1 MASISISASLQRACS
16 SNHVTKK
23 QQPQPRA
30 ARSLGTKQ
38 TTSANHV
45 VTLNVE
51 NQKSLGVPEQVQ
63 EKSPSYI
70 SKPENAENEKSEDG
84 LDSEV
89 CASKFI
95 DERWKNGTW
104 DLNMFVHN
112 GKIDWDGLIVAEA
125 KRRKFLELYPEAC
138 ANEDPVVFRS
148 SVIPW
153 WAWLKRFYLPEAELL
168 NGRAAMIGFFMAYAV
183 DALTGLDV
191 VGQTGSLICKAG
203 VFVTVLG
210 VIIFQRTKDFN
221 NFKKLAEEATL
232 YDKQWQ
238 SSWQDQNEKKI

>member
-1 MASISISASLQRACS
+1 MASMSISASLQRACS

-23 QQPQPRA
+23 QQSQPRA

-51 NQKSLGVPEQVQ
+51 NQKSLGVAEQVR
-63 EKSPSYI
+63 EKSPSNI

-84 LDSEV
+84 LDSEHS
-89 CASKFI
+89 ASKFI

-112 GKIDWDGLIVAEA
+112 GKMDWDGLIVAEA
-125 KRRKFLELYPEAC
+125 KRRKFLELYPKAST
-138 ANEDPVVFRS
+138 NEDPVVFRS

-153 WAWLKRFYLPEAELL
+153 WAWLKRSYLPEAELL
-168 NGRAAMIGFFMAYAV
+168 NGRAAMIGFFMAYVV

-203 VFVTVLG
+203 VFATVLG
-210 VIIFQRTKDFN
+210 VIIFQRTQDFN
-221 NFKKLAEEATL
+221 DFKKLAEEATL
-232 YDKQWQ
+232 YDKQWHT
-238 SSWQDQNEKKI
+238 SWQDQNEKKI